1 MATVADYLSQL
12 QKLTHQ
18 NLDILKTINE
28 SFFTK
33 QNHLSVQIGDS
44 NYAVPSFISLEN
56 KINYLQEAFD
66 NLVNAP
72 KTGEAFFNYDGS
84 SRSIEVRGYST
95 TPNKISLNEP
105 TEFGV
110 VTNNLIKELLTP
122 APYVR
127 FNLSSIPND
136 INTVNIKKI
145 VPRKDVLVNMF
156 SSILKD
162 NNTSKYSWGTMK
174 MALDQLNPGVD
185 YIEYNYTKKLP
196 IKTNIGHATYVIKD
210 VLSDTFN
217 DQLEEIIV
225 ADMRMDIDN
234 PLYTT
239 KNTYKLFDETLE
251 RTLQVGDEL
260 ITYDNNAKLRIES
273 IKYIDGSKFQVT
285 LKVVNGEYVNL
296 SGCSGLEI
304 PDNSKLKFFSPVNF
318 DEDKYIDVELSN
330 EKYVYITIAP
340 VNERMNVQ
348 APWAEGVVINTH
360 SLKNSSD
367 ESFNEYYDE
376 NVRNIGDLLIELST
390 ITNSSINRLS
400 KDEFEKL
407 TKYVPVLNTND
418 LNVVRINTHLDT
430 SKIGKNI
437 RDLHQQ
443 KTELQAKLDKILER
457 INEIDDNE
465 SKYKYGYISDSSLVN
480 KSGLLKRRDETLN
493 SINVI
498 TSKILEI
505 SNSNYIEESK
515 YRIRGYFDI
524 DNFIKSNNI
533 NNKHIKGIQVQYRYK
548 APSDYKPTL
557 SNNAYV
563 LNNNT
568 PVKYSL
574 QYMPNESYSFS
585 NWNIMNGFMRHKEV
599 NYRNNE
605 ISVGYKDNN
614 EGPVYN
620 QIDIPIQFGE
630 SVDIKLKVVYDYGYP
645 FVEVS
650 SDWSEVCNIDF
661 PKELQEELTLDEIVK
676 INAEDYDN
684 NRFTS
689 TLNDLGVLN
698 HIDDMI
704 ADNTSKFYHKPE
716 NISSGFYN
724 RADSLIS
731 LKEKL
736 TEMDSLLTHLKD
748 EVLGTASDV
757 ITVTLSND
765 NRSIIVRPDVDNQM
779 ILQPYSSFI
788 KESQSNDGYIYES
801 DDNGLVSTVL
811 NLTITNNTDH
821 VVKLYPMF
829 PGTRS
834 TILSSLKNARYELTD
849 YARQESASTPGGVV
863 IAYTKVNEEDSRFL
877 EYYKLQTANQFLTFR
892 LNDAYT
898 NQWYYAYP
906 SSIIGS
912 INGSSIRPNVSV
924 NINKYQTTTN
934 ETPSQQ
940 TPGPSRIVGVN
951 GGGLGGVLNP
961 GVAGSAGDG
970 FDNPPT
976 NPGTGTPNPDTTNP
990 GTGTGTTNPDD
1001 SDSDNWH
1008 NSNGLQEDPLDR
1020 ADKDYHHLN
1029 MGITSGATSGSTWFD
1044 QEQGGGAPVINPHN
1058 SGGSPDI
1065 CVIPEYISIECEN
1078 NDIVVL
1084 NSQPCD
1090 LDITYLLLKFN
1101 KSIKSINNNQIQY
1114 RIDDEDYHGDAVYT
1128 YDGDLLKIY
1137 PHVEKDDKVY
1147 DISFCDIGEIIIPK
1161 NTITYEDGDSN
1172 EDIQFVIN
1180 KTQNVPTES
1189 WNTITPYIT
1198 VKDNGVYNKMDKVHC
1213 TYLSKYIKDA
1223 KIGDNPRAIIF
1234 DREKNQ
1240 PIPCKV
1246 SVDIDRLTIT
1256 VIPDNVIT
1264 KEGRYRIVLFEG
1276 IIVGNDI
1283 FEDDGKAPLY
1293 KITNYSSDFYIE
1305 IAKSGENSTSGEF
1318 EDENYDIE
1326 ADVTQDEK
1334 VDIIIPN
1341 GQYHEAITNYY
1352 IDANNILPMVA
1363 KAYKNP
1369 FERKEGKY
1377 SKYGAIMY
1385 PKLNNEH
1392 GLCLDE
1398 DARQLVLNPNEELV
1412 IPIIFKYRLNETD
1425 LSEIAKTMSFDIRTS
1440 LYKDPI
1446 NYKFKV
1452 IAKYENTSSDNIMM
1466 NNNNL
1471 LLDKSKYTKYIT
1483 TVIK

>member
-33 QNHLSVQIGDS
+33 QNHLSIQIGDS

-136 INTVNIKKI
+136 INTVSIKKI

-174 MALDQLNPGVD
+174 MALDQLNSGVD

-196 IKTNIGHATYVIKD
+196 VKTNIGHATYVIKD

-225 ADMRMDIDN
+225 VDMRMDIDN

-251 RTLQVGDEL
+251 RTLQAGDEL

-273 IKYIDGSKFQVT
+273 IKYIDGLKFQVT

-457 INEIDDNE
+457 INEINEDE
-465 SKYKYGYISDSSLVN
+465 SKYKFGYISDSSLVN

-493 SINVI
+493 SINII

-524 DNFIKSNNI
+524 DNFIKSNNF
-533 NNKHIKGIQVQYRYK
+533 NDKHIKGIQVQYRYK
-548 APSDYKPTL
+548 APSDHKP
-557 SNNAYV
+557 V

-568 PVKYSL
+568 PIKYSL

-585 NWNIMNGFMRHKEV
+585 NWNIMDGFMRYKEV
-599 NYRNNE
+599 SYDDNG
-605 ISVGYKDNN
+605 ISVNYKDNN

-676 INAEDYDN
+676 INTEDYDN

-698 HIDDMI
+698 HIDDMV
-704 ADNTSKFYHKPE
+704 ADNASKFYHKPE

-724 RADSLIS
+724 KADSLIS

-736 TEMDSLLTHLKD
+736 AEMDSLLTHLKD

-788 KESQSNDGYIYES
+788 KESQSNEGYIYDT

-834 TILSSLKNARYELTD
+834 TILSSLKNTRYELTD
-849 YARQESASTPGGVV
+849 YARQESTSTPAGVV
-863 IAYTKVNEEDSRFL
+863 IAYTKINEEDSQFL

-892 LNDAYT
+892 LNDIYT

-924 NINKYQTTTN
+924 NINRYPTTTN

-940 TPGPSRIVGVN
+940 TPGPSRVIAS
-951 GGGLGGVLNP
+951 GGWQDSLNP
-961 GVAGSAGDG
+961 GIAGSGGDG
-970 FDNPPT
+970 YDNPGS
-976 NPGTGTPNPDTTNP
+976 GTTTPDIGKPDSGETTNP
-990 GTGTGTTNPDD
+990 GTGTDTDIPDTPGGENK
-1001 SDSDNWH
+1001 SDELW
-1008 NSNGLQEDPLDR
+1008 EDPLDK

-1029 MGITSGATSGSTWFD
+1029 TGITSGATSGSTWFD
-1044 QEQGGGAPVINPHN
+1044 QEQGGAGPIINPNPH
-1058 SGGSPDI
+1058 SPGGSPGTCPI
-1065 CVIPEYISIECEN
+1065 LKYISIGCNDN
-1078 NDIVVL
+1078 NVVVL

-1101 KSIKSINNNQIQY
+1101 KNIKSINNNQLQY
-1114 RIDDEDYHGDAVYT
+1114 HIKGEDKHGNAVYT
-1128 YDGDLLKIY
+1128 YDGDLLKIHPY
-1137 PHVEKDDKVY
+1137 IEEDGKVY
-1147 DISFCDIGEIIIPK
+1147 DISFWDITTIIIPK
-1161 NTITYEDGDSN
+1161 NTITFEGVGSN
-1172 EDIQFVIN
+1172 DDIEFTVTLGEN
-1180 KTQNVPTES
+1180 TPKES
-1189 WNTITPYIT
+1189 WNTITPSIT
-1198 VKDNGVYNKMDKVHC
+1198 VKDGGIYNKMDSVSC

-1234 DREKNQ
+1234 NMAKNQ

-1246 SVDIDRLTIT
+1246 SVDIDKLTIT
-1256 VIPDNVIT
+1256 VIPNNVIT
-1264 KEGRYRIVLFEG
+1264 EEGRYRVVLFEG
-1276 IIVGNDI
+1276 IIVGNDV
-1283 FEDDGKAPLY
+1283 FEDDGIDPLY
-1293 KITNYSSDFYIE
+1293 RITNYSSNFYIE
-1305 IAKSGENSTSGEF
+1305 IAKSGENSTSGEY

-1326 ADVTQDEK
+1326 TDVTQDDK
-1334 VDIIIPN
+1334 VNIIIPN
-1341 GQYHEAITNYY
+1341 GQNYEVITNYH
-1352 IDANNILPMVA
+1352 IDTNNILPMVT

-1377 SKYGAIMY
+1377 NKYGAIMY

-1398 DARQLVLNPNEELV
+1398 DAKQLVLNPNEELV